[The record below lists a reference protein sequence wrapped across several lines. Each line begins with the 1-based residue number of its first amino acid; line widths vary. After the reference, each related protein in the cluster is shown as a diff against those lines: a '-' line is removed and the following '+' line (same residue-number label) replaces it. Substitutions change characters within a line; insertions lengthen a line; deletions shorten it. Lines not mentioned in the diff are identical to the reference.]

1 MKALICLCA
10 LGLILGCSQPAEQN
24 KKQNKEHLNLQETN
38 TMQEP
43 SALQELSVAEIHARF
58 QDQTLTATT
67 LTSFYLDQIDQH
79 QALGAV
85 IIVNPEANQIAQA
98 LDAAWQK
105 GEPRGPLHGIPVL
118 LKDNIDT
125 SDKMPNTAGSVLL
138 AKNFPAQDAT
148 LVAQLRNAGAVIL
161 GKSNLSE
168 WANFR
173 SNHSI
178 SGWSGVGGQTRNPY
192 DPSRSPCGSSAG
204 SAVAVA
210 ANLTALAVGTET
222 DGSVICPAALNG
234 IVGIKPTHGTVCGAG
249 IIPLSHSQDTAGPM
263 ARTVTDAVLMLEALR
278 SDHKPFA
285 EHLNING
292 LEDKTLGVVTNLMG
306 YHPPTDLVFE
316 QAVADLKAAGANI
329 TECTLPNLRAI
340 SKHEYEVLLY
350 EFKANIAEYLAGT
363 QLPYRTLKD
372 LITANEKNADTE
384 LPFFGQDIFEAA
396 DAKGGLDEDT
406 YKVALASSKRLAG
419 PESIDA
425 ALAACGAD
433 ILIAPSTSPAWKIDT
448 IMGDHFSGGASM
460 AAAVSG
466 YPHMTLPM
474 GFVAG
479 MPVGL
484 SLFSARDSEAEL
496 IEAAYAYEQAT
507 QHRSPPKL

>member
-1 MKALICLCA
+1 
-10 LGLILGCSQPAEQN
+10 
-24 KKQNKEHLNLQETN
+24 
-38 TMQEP
+38 MQE
-43 SALQELSVAEIHARF
+43 SINLQELSVAEIHSRF
-58 QDQTLTATT
+58 DDQTLTSMA
-67 LTSFYLDQIDQH
+67 LSRFYLDQIAQH

-85 IIVNPEANQIAQA
+85 ISVNPRVNQIAQE
-98 LDAAWQK
+98 LDAAWQQ
-105 GEPRGPLHGIPVL
+105 GEQRGPLHGIPVL

-125 SDKMPNTAGSVLL
+125 ADGMANTAGSVLL
-138 AKNFPAQDAT
+138 AKNFPEQDAT
-148 LVAQLRNAGAVIL
+148 LVAQLRNAGAIIL

-173 SNHSI
+173 SNHSV
-178 SGWSGVGGQTRNPY
+178 SGWSGIGGQTRNPY

-234 IVGIKPTHGTVCGAG
+234 IVGIKPTHGTVSGVG
-249 IIPLSHSQDTAGPM
+249 IIPLAHSQDTAGPM
-263 ARTVTDAVLMLEALR
+263 ARTVTDAVVMLEALR
-278 SDHKPFA
+278 TDHKAFTQ
-285 EHLNING
+285 HLNVSG
-292 LEDKTLGVVTNLMG
+292 LEGKTLGVVTNLMG
-306 YHPPTDLVFE
+306 YHPSTDLVFQ
-316 QAVADLKAAGANI
+316 QALTDLKAAGANI
-329 TECTLPNLRAI
+329 TECFLPNKREI
-340 SKHEYEVLLY
+340 SGYEYEVLLY

-363 QLPYRTLKD
+363 QLPYRTLRD
-372 LITANEKNADTE
+372 LIAANEQAATAE
-384 LPFFGQDIFEAA
+384 LHIFGQEVFEAA
-396 DAKGGLDEDT
+396 DAKGGLEEDA

-419 PESIDA
+419 PEGIDA
-425 ALAACGAD
+425 ALKACGAD

-466 YPHMTLPM
+466 YPHITLPM

-484 SLFSARDSEAEL
+484 SLFSGQDSEALL

-507 QHRSPPKL
+507 RHRKPPKI

>member
-1 MKALICLCA
+1 MRATVCLVI
-10 LGLILGCSQPAEQN
+10 LSLILGCSQPAEQSKESTGEP
-24 KKQNKEHLNLQETN
+24 KKEQQN
-38 TMQEP
+38 M
-43 SALQELSVAEIHARF
+43 QELSVAEIHSRF
-58 QDQTLTATT
+58 ENQTLTAAA
-67 LTSFYLDQIDQH
+67 LTHFYLDQIEQH

-85 IIVNPEANQIAQA
+85 IMVNPAANQTAQT
-98 LDAAWQK
+98 LDIAWQK
-105 GEPRGPLHGIPVL
+105 GERRGPLHGIPVL

-125 SDKMPNTAGSVLL
+125 SDEMPNTAGSLIF
-138 AKNFPAQDAT
+138 AENFPGRDAT
-148 LVAQLRNAGAVIL
+148 LVTQLRNAGAIIL
-161 GKSNLSE
+161 GKANLSE

-178 SGWSGVGGQTRNPY
+178 SGWSGIGGQTRNPY

-234 IVGIKPTHGTVCGAG
+234 IVGIKPTHGTVSGTG
-249 IIPLSHSQDTAGPM
+249 IIPLAPSQDTAGPM
-263 ARTVTDAVLMLEALR
+263 ARTMTDAVIMLEALR
-278 SDHKPFA
+278 TDHKPFSQ
-285 EHLNING
+285 HLNANG
-292 LEDKTLGVVTNLMG
+292 LKEKTLGVVTNLMG
-306 YHPPTDLVFE
+306 YHPATDLVF
-316 QAVADLKAAGANI
+316 QHAVTDLTTAGANI
-329 TECTLPNLRAI
+329 TACKLPNLRAI
-340 SKHEYEVLLY
+340 SSHEYEVLLY
-350 EFKANIAEYLAGT
+350 EFKANIAEYLADT
-363 QLPYRTLKD
+363 KLPYRTLSD
-372 LITANEKNADTE
+372 LITANEQNAETE
-384 LPFFGQDIFEAA
+384 LHFFGQDVFEAA
-396 DAKGGLDEDT
+396 DAKGDLDDDA

-419 PESIDA
+419 PEGIDA

-448 IMGDHFSGGASM
+448 IMGDHFAGGASM

-466 YPHMTLPM
+466 YPHITLPM

-484 SLFSARDSEAEL
+484 SLFSTRDSEAVL

-507 QHRSPPKL
+507 QHRKPPKL